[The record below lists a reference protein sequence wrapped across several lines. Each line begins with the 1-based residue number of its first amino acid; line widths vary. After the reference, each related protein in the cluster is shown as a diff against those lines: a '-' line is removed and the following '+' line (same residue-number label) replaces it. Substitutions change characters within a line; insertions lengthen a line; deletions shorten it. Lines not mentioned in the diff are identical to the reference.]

1 LKTFSGQVLK
11 PGQIIRQGQMLN
23 GKMIKVLGRPG
34 AQNGKPLKIMSGQ
47 GMKIIRPPGQ
57 FIQKVLNF

>member
-1 LKTFSGQVLK
+1 
-11 PGQIIRQGQMLN
+11 MLN

-57 FIQKVLNF
+57 FIQKVLIF